1 LDMVFLCK
9 IGDTFSSSQ
18 RLSSQDL
25 TIPRAYSIFDSE
37 THAFLTAGGFLSHG
51 GTPSYHPCHF
61 PILHQKTLQ
70 LYIGVHTPKTM
81 GISSDLGV
89 SKVMGESQSSPL
101 LLSHGHH
108 SQPVRDSGSAVTPP
122 KWRHVEKLLG
132 I

>member
-1 LDMVFLCK
+1 MVFLCK

-70 LYIGVHTPKTM
+70 LLRYPPFMERRWAVGTRLPEFLMDSVQV
-81 GISSDLGV
+81 GFSWVEYADLWPNHICHLV
-89 SKVMGESQSSPL
+89 
-101 LLSHGHH
+101 
-108 SQPVRDSGSAVTPP
+108 
-122 KWRHVEKLLG
+122 